1 MSSFR
6 VTVARVAV
14 AARARRRRDARER
27 RAGVRITHDHF
38 ERSVAAAAERL
49 AEELGLAGRR
59 ALELLDASVNKL
71 SDDVLR
77 LDGLDVRLPPLRAGA
92 GLNYPLH
99 VLAQDVGVDH

>member
-14 AARARRRRDARER
+14 AARSRRRRDARER

-59 ALELLDASVNKL
+59 ALELLDAAVDEL
-71 SDDVLR
+71 LYYLFR
-77 LDGLDVRLPPLRAGA
+77 LDGLDVRLPPVRAAA
-92 GLNYPLH
+92 GLDHSLD
-99 VLAQDVGVDH
+99 VLAQDLGVDH